1 MPTLRALAALF
12 TFWLF
17 LVGCSSEGG
26 GPSSSSATASPPST
40 AAPAA
45 SAPSASVATT
55 ASATPAPSASA
66 AETQPTDRPPPFL
79 WEVTKGGK
87 KSWLFGTMHLGTD
100 AEKELH
106 PVVFERLSA
115 ARIVVFEANVFDMDP
130 FAAAKLAMLPP
141 GESVKNKIKPESWKA
156 LVDRVGSILM
166 PESTLERFKPWFL
179 VTLVLQDM
187 LPKTEPMDAT
197 LYNRAKSAQK
207 ELVFLET
214 VEEQVTLVD
223 KSMDIKLLDDT
234 LSDLPLA
241 ERMLLGLADAY
252 RKGDLDKLNALTFDP
267 VEMKKHPAMFDTL
280 LFERNRRW
288 IPKLVPLLEKG
299 DVFVAVGAA
308 HLLGDKSVTELLV
321 QKGYAAKRDATAVNR
336 K

>member
-1 MPTLRALAALF
+1 M
-12 TFWLF
+12 
-17 LVGCSSEGG
+17 
-26 GPSSSSATASPPST
+26 
-40 AAPAA
+40 
-45 SAPSASVATT
+45 
-55 ASATPAPSASA
+55 
-66 AETQPTDRPPPFL
+66 
-79 WEVTKGGK
+79 TKGDK

-115 ARIVVFEANVFDMDP
+115 ARVVVFEANVFDMDP
-130 FAAAKLAMLPP
+130 FAAAKLAMLPE
-141 GESVKNKIKPESWKA
+141 GESVKNKIKPASWKA

-197 LYNRAKSAQK
+197 LYNRAKAAQK
-207 ELVFLET
+207 QLVFLET
-214 VEEQVTLVD
+214 VEEQIQLVD
-223 KSMDIKLLDDT
+223 KSMDVRLLDDT
-234 LSDLPLA
+234 LADLPLA

-252 RKGDLDKLNALTFDP
+252 KKGDLDKLTGLTFDP
-267 VEMKKHPAMFDTL
+267 AEMKKHPAMFDTL

-288 IPKLVPLLEKG
+288 IPKLSPLLEKG
-299 DVFVAVGAA
+299 DVFIAVGAA

-321 QKGYAAKRDATAVNR
+321 QKGYAAKRDATV
-336 K
+336 KSPTP